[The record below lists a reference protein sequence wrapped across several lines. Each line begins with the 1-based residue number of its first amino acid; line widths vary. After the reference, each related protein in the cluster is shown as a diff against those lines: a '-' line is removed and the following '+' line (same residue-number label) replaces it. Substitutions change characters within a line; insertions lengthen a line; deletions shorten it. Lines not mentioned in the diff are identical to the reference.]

1 MEQTNPANPAKPA
14 NPTMPQ
20 ASTHT
25 GVLRGRV
32 ENGVAVFRGIPYA
45 APPVGELRFEPP
57 RAAASWQGVRDALE
71 DGPIPPQ
78 GRSRLAHVMGDFERP
93 QSEDCLTL
101 TLWTPAPD
109 KGARPVLVWLHGG
122 AYSSGAGSVPWYSG
136 ERFAANGDVVVVSVN
151 YRLGALGFL
160 YLPGVSEGNL
170 GLLDQMQ
177 ALRWVRENIASFGG
191 DPDNVTVVGQSAG
204 GGSIAAMMT
213 MPAAKGLFRRAI
225 LQSPG
230 MGRPSRSADEAAVL
244 GERYAGFLGVDPHDA
259 AAMKAVPVDRILAAQ
274 GELGRSLMSFA
285 TMSLPFSPVRDG
297 KVIEGNI
304 VELLRAGKGAH
315 VDVMIGTTREEM
327 AAFYCVDKSIAAADD
342 DAVKQVFQKVCGD
355 NYLAYYDEFRRLRA
369 APSASAVLGDLISEQ
384 VFRMGSLRLAQGQ
397 ADAGRPAYVYQFDWQ
412 SPAGFEA
419 CHCLDI
425 PFVFNNLEH
434 WSDSPMLKGADPQEF
449 QGIAN
454 AMHYAWIAFARSGNP
469 NHDGLPS
476 WAPYDTKQRTT
487 MRFDTVIGPLN
498 DLAGLSYR
506 LPWPV
511 I

>member
-1 MEQTNPANPAKPA
+1 MEQNNAAA
-14 NPTMPQ
+14 AQ
-20 ASTHT
+20 AACQAATRAGT
-25 GVLRGRV
+25 LRGRM
-32 ENGVAVFRGIPYA
+32 ENGVATFRGIPYA
-45 APPVGELRFEPP
+45 APPVGELRFQPP
-57 RAAASWQGVRDALE
+57 RDFAAWQGVRDATQ
-71 DGPIPPQ
+71 DGPIAPQ
-78 GRSRLAHVMGDFERP
+78 MRSRLAHVMGDFERP

-101 TLWTPAPD
+101 SLWTPAAD
-109 KGARPVLVWLHGG
+109 KGKRPVLVWLHGG
-122 AYSSGAGSVPWYSG
+122 AYSSGAGSIPWYSG

-177 ALRWVRENIASFGG
+177 ALRWVQQNIAAFGG

-213 MPAAKGLFRRAI
+213 MPAAKGLFKRAI

-230 MGRPSRSADEAAVL
+230 MGRPSRSADEAAAL
-244 GERYAGFLGVDPHDA
+244 GERFAGFLGVDANDA
-259 AAMKAVPVDRILAAQ
+259 AAIKAMPVDRILAAQ
-274 GELGRSLMSFA
+274 GELGRSLASFA
-285 TMSLPFSPVRDG
+285 TMTLPFSPVRDG

-304 VELLRAGKGAH
+304 VEQLRAGKGGD

-327 AAFYCVDKSIAAADD
+327 AAFYCIDKSIAEADD
-342 DAVKQVFQKVCGD
+342 NAVRGVFQKLCGE
-355 NYLAYYDEFRRLRA
+355 NHRAYYDEFRRLRA
-369 APSASAVLGDLISEQ
+369 VPNAAAMLGDLISEQ
-384 VFRMGSLRLAQGQ
+384 VFRMGSLRMAEGR
-397 ADAGRPAYVYQFDWQ
+397 AKAGRPAYVYQFDWQ

-425 PFVFNNLEH
+425 PFVFNNPEN
-434 WSDSPMLKGADPQEF
+434 WTDSPMLKGMDPAEF
-449 QGIAN
+449 KGIAN
-454 AMHYAWIAFARSGNP
+454 AMHDAWIAFARNGNP
-469 NHDGLPS
+469 NHDGLPK
-476 WAPYDTKQRTT
+476 WAPYEPQQRTT